1 VSDELKDSDLI
12 NSELAS
18 AHPMDELLA
27 SYAVGGL
34 TPALHALIASHLS
47 LSSSQKGYSQRE
59 FVSDL
64 EAAAA
69 LQFESRSSHIDVS
82 DAKTMLEAILHSP
95 VTAVLEPKN
104 QEDTTPH
111 GMIPAALRRFL
122 GREIEDVK
130 WQTVLPGVWQFK
142 LDGYGKTSSHKHAHN
157 DDHHDD
163 HNHDEATLYWIRAGK
178 AIPSH
183 THEGSEVTLV
193 LKGAFSDK
201 TGHYKRGDVCV
212 AGPELDHSPVA
223 SKGEDCICFAVT
235 DGRLRLTGTFGRM
248 IERFRH

>member
-1 VSDELKDSDLI
+1 VSNEPEDYEII
-12 NSELAS
+12 NSETITP
-18 AHPMDELLA
+18 HPMDELLA

-34 TPALHALIASHLS
+34 TPALHALIASHLC
-47 LSSSQKGYSQRE
+47 LSQEKNAYSHRN

-64 EAAAA
+64 EAVSA
-69 LQFESRSSHIDVS
+69 SHLDSNQPPVDVV
-82 DAKTMLEAILHSP
+82 DAKKMLDEILSSSSP
-95 VTAVLEPKN
+95 SSLPAN
-104 QEDTTPH
+104 IHEDASPH
-111 GMIPAALRRFL
+111 GMIPVALRRFL

-130 WQTVLPGVWQFK
+130 WQAVLPGVWQFK
-142 LDGYGKTSSHKHAHN
+142 LDGYGKMSNHKHADN
-157 DDHHDD
+157 DDHHD
-163 HNHDEATLYWIRAGK
+163 HSHDEATLYWIRAGK